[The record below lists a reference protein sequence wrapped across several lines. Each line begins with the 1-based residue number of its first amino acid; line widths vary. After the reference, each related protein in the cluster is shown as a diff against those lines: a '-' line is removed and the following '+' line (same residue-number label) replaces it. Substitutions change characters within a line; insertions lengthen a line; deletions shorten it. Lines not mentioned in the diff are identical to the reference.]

1 MLITL
6 CALIVS
12 LFMLFFIPVPTDFS
26 SMNLVILFLAGG
38 TSIFFS
44 SIFLNVY
51 VLAPLGYLEQRLI
64 PNLMNL
70 VHRDFPLRLGRL
82 YLFLFT
88 LVSYLCVA
96 LITRIQDTSYYNFFL
111 IWILFFG
118 LALDVLRDCWSRYV
132 NYLDPTFIT
141 KKIVDRAENAI
152 RDDNRSE
159 LLKDLDS
166 LAEIATR
173 SVESSKLALS
183 SQTLQSFPPLVK
195 NYFDSTKS
203 ISHATAGLQG
213 NDSSSYIVFFL
224 LQRLELINDKALR
237 DRQEVVCRQMVVSLG
252 KIIVYCAKFDLSL
265 VAFPTHF
272 LTKFGLKAQQHY
284 FGEVTMLTTSTL
296 SEIGKA
302 ILTEIDL
309 TYLELQDAFQAI
321 INGLAAIARETFKK
335 HKDADLRVLIQP
347 LSDLKGI
354 FKSEKLVNHKDSS
367 AIIHQIDNVL
377 EEFSIL
383 EQVMQT
389 LPTIDEDESAEGNRT
404 AS

>member
-1 MLITL
+1 MLITA
-6 CALIVS
+6 CALLVS
-12 LFMLFFIPVPTDFS
+12 LFMLFFVPVPIEFS
-26 SMNLVILFLAGG
+26 SMNLVILFLVGG

-44 SIFLNVY
+44 SVFLNLY
-51 VLAPLGYLEQRLI
+51 VLTPLGYLEQRLI
-64 PNLMNL
+64 PSLMNL

-82 YLFLFT
+82 YLFVFILI
-88 LVSYLCVA
+88 SYLCAA
-96 LITRIQDTSYYNFFL
+96 LITRIEDTGHYNFFL
-111 IWILFFG
+111 VWLVFFG
-118 LALDVLRDCWSRYV
+118 AALDILRDCWSRYV
-132 NYLDPTFIT
+132 NYLDPIFIT
-141 KKIVDRAENAI
+141 QKIVDRAENAI
-152 RDDNRSE
+152 RDDKRSE
-159 LLKDLDS
+159 LLKELDS

-183 SQTLQSFPPLVK
+183 SQTLQAFPPLVK
-195 NYFDSTKS
+195 IYFDSTKS
-203 ISHATAGLQG
+203 ISHATSGLQG
-213 NDSSSYIVFFL
+213 NDSSNYIVFFL

-237 DRQEVVCRQMVVSLG
+237 DRQEVICRQMVVSLG

-309 TYLELQDAFQAI
+309 AYLELKDAFQAI

-347 LSDLKGI
+347 LADLKEL
-354 FKSEKLVNHKDSS
+354 FKSEKLVNHKDSLP
-367 AIIHQIDNVL
+367 IIHQIDNVL

-389 LPTIDEDESAEGNRT
+389 LPATQEGDAT
-404 AS
+404 AI